1 MEIFVLILASYGLTF
16 GLMNDKAKL
25 LTDLLKKI
33 PLFVREDRTFFDRM
47 FVCPYCT
54 GFHTGWMVYL
64 LAEVP
69 GFVSGQAFDL
79 SIGLGAA
86 LFALASSTS
95 CYALDVAIQWFERE

>member
-47 FVCPYCT
+47 FVCPYC
-54 GFHTGWMVYL
+54 
-64 LAEVP
+64 
-69 GFVSGQAFDL
+69 
-79 SIGLGAA
+79 
-86 LFALASSTS
+86 
-95 CYALDVAIQWFERE
+95 